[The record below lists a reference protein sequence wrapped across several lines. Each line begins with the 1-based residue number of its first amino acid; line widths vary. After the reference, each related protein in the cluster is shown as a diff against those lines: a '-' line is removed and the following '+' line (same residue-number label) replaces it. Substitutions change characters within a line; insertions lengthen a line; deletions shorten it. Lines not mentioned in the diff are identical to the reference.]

1 MPRSVSFDN
10 WRPQGIE
17 TLEKAADMA
26 VRSTVNT
33 LVVAGPG
40 AGKTELLAQRACY
53 LLQTGVCRAPQR
65 ILAISFKR
73 DAARNLAE
81 RVEQRCGEELAR
93 RFHSQTFDA
102 FAKGLL
108 DRFGQALPEA
118 WRPRPNYKLDVV
130 DRVIERGFRDR
141 LTTIP
146 AEMGGLTPAEAAQVE
161 DSVYRNLFLGRAIS
175 SYPDRPT
182 TLSERAVLASWRYLL
197 HHDGR
202 SLVNLPMA
210 GRLAALMLETNPKI
224 VKALRSSYAFVF
236 LDEFQDTTNIHYDL
250 TLAAFHGSDAVL
262 TAVGDSKQSIMR
274 WAMALPKI
282 FEHFKT
288 DFEAD
293 VQWPVLNHRSAP
305 RLVQILASIAAEME
319 PDGKTPEAVD
329 TGKDGDGE
337 CRVLIFPKAAVEGR
351 TLAGLLK
358 QWTQKDGIKPR
369 DICILARQTPD
380 RYCAELV
387 KELERQKVPARIES
401 LLQDLLS
408 EPVTTTVL
416 DFLKLAVRPQAPESW
431 TRLSLLLLAI
441 DGGDSGS
448 SGRRVSE
455 RLGASIA
462 SLSKLLKT
470 DPANDETVKAAIK
483 HVMDSVTRSGL
494 VSCYPQYE
502 QGDFLD
508 TQLAQLAEHLPM
520 YLHQDG
526 WSDGIERFEGKD
538 AIPIM
543 TVHKSKGLEYH
554 TVIFVGLEDW
564 AFRSFERWQ
573 DDEAACA
580 FFVAFSRAKK
590 RVLFTF
596 SRERDSR
603 TQGNTTVKPF
613 YSLLKKVGV
622 PFEKVDA

>member
-1 MPRSVSFDN
+1 MPRSVTPAS
-10 WRPQGIE
+10 WKPQGIE
-17 TLEKAADMA
+17 SLEKAADTA

-93 RFHSQTFDA
+93 RFQSQTFDA

-118 WRPRPNYKLDVV
+118 WRPRPDYTLDVKEN
-130 DRVIERGFRDR
+130 VIEKRFRDR
-141 LTTIP
+141 LVTIP
-146 AEMGGLTPAEAAQVE
+146 AEMGGLTQGEAAQVG
-161 DSVYRNLFLGRAIS
+161 DSAYKQLFLGRPIS
-175 SYPDRPT
+175 SYPETPT
-182 TLSERAVLASWRYLL
+182 TLAGRAALATWRYLL
-197 HHDGR
+197 HHDGE
-202 SLVNLPMA
+202 SMVNLPMA
-210 GRLAALMLETNPKI
+210 GRLAALILETNPKI
-224 VKALRSSYAFVF
+224 AKALRASYAFVF

-282 FEHFKT
+282 FERFKT
-288 DFEAD
+288 DFKAD
-293 VQWPVLNHRSAP
+293 VQWPVLNHRAAP
-305 RLVQILASIAAEME
+305 RLVQILATIAAEME
-319 PDGKTPEAVD
+319 PGGKAPEAVD
-329 TGKDGDGE
+329 KGKDGDGE
-337 CRVLIFPKAAVEGR
+337 CRVLIFPNATVEGK

-358 QWTQKDGIKPR
+358 QWAQKDGIKPR
-369 DICILARQTPD
+369 DICTLARQTPD
-380 RYCAELV
+380 RYCAELL

-408 EPVTTTVL
+408 EPVTTAVL

-431 TRLSLLLLAI
+431 TRLSTLLLAI
-441 DGGDSGS
+441 DGGDSEGS
-448 SGRRVSE
+448 CRRVSE

-462 SLSKLLKT
+462 SLSKLLKKG
-470 DPANDETVKAAIK
+470 PPNAETVEAAIK
-483 HVMDSVTRSGL
+483 HVMDAVTRTGL
-494 VSCYPQYE
+494 VSYYPQYE

-508 TQLAQLAEHLPM
+508 TQLAQLAEHLPN
-520 YLHQDG
+520 YLDKG
-526 WSDGIERFEGKD
+526 DWSDAIERFEGND

-554 TVIFVGLEDW
+554 TVVFVGLEDW
-564 AFRSFERWQ
+564 AFRSFEGWQ

-596 SRERDSR
+596 SKERDSR
-603 TQGNTTVKPF
+603 TQGSTTVKPF
-613 YSLLKKVGV
+613 YELLKKAGV
-622 PFEKVDA
+622 PFEKIDA